1 MEHTPIKADEKA
13 DPSRLLDDIANRT
26 REAAD
31 LTQMIDERVH
41 HAQVIVEDSG
51 EADTRKAIRDTD
63 RSLNLLAILQREL
76 KSISIAAEGYRA
88 PKAEPFV
95 GSREY
100 LKRDWDHSLREFEL
114 RGGGESDEEFD
125 ALVRTRVPDLDAL
138 REKVR
143 IVRDRFP
150 TVNVPIIL
158 TQLLADIDGL
168 N

>member
-76 KSISIAAEGYRA
+76 KSISLTAEGHRT
-88 PKAEPFV
+88 PKTEPFV
-95 GSREY
+95 GSLEY
-100 LKRDWDHSLREFEL
+100 RRRDWDYALRQYELHS
-114 RGGGESDEEFD
+114 SDLEGRD
-125 ALVRTRVPDLDAL
+125 YLIALVRTRVPDLDAL

-143 IVRDRFP
+143 LTQEGFP
-150 TVNVPIIL
+150 SKTL
-158 TQLLADIDGL
+158 LMTQLLADIDGL